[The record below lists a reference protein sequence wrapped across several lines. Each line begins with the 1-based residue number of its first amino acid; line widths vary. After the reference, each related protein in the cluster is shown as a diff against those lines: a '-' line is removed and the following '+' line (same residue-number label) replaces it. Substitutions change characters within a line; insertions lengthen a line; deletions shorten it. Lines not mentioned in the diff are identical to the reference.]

1 MDKKGKSG
9 KILAKELKGRRK
21 GQKDWFQTLTVV
33 IRAAPEA
40 GPGEE
45 KDATPA

>member
-9 KILAKELKGRRK
+9 KILAK

>member
-9 KILAKELKGRRK
+9 KFLAK
-21 GQKDWFQTLTVV
+21 GQQGDRKDWFQTLTVA